1 MKISILIFLS
11 SAISI
16 TFAQREIV
24 CVVKGVRCTFAGQTI
39 DKDEIVRIKVAPDGT
54 DLNSITEVDFQASS
68 IYYLPPQLFD
78 VFVNL
83 KYLNAYYQNIR
94 EIKPNTFRN
103 ARKLEELTL
112 AANGFDHLYANMFE
126 GAVNLKGLGVNNM
139 QIKIVDENAFSGK
152 LVISDTNFLLRPMS
166 RASLHHSDRFVIKND
181 IKCYKF

>member
-24 CVVKGVRCTFAGQTI
+24 CVVNGVRCTFAGQTI
-39 DKDEIVRIKVAPDGT
+39 DKNEIVRIKVAPDGT
-54 DLNSITEVDFQASS
+54 NLNSITEVDFQASS

-103 ARKLEELTL
+103 AGKLEELSL

-126 GAVNLKGLGVNNM
+126 GAVNLKVLGVNNM

-152 LVISDTNFLLRPMS
+152 LLCDLGYVR
-166 RASLHHSDRFVIKND
+166 
-181 IKCYKF
+181 